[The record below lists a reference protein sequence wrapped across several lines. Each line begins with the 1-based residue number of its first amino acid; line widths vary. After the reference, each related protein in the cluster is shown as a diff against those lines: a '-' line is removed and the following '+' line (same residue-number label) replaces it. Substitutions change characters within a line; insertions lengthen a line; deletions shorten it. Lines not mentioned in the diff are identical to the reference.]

1 MINLKDFM
9 ETVNYRITEGSTYG
23 WSCFGFDAYMLDSWN
38 GNHNGHSLTITFDTK
53 TQVVYMVEAHDF
65 KNQRAYRMIN
75 PAYKE
80 AYDEAVKIRDIEDSA
95 WEDDDGN
102 PVEYTDLEVD
112 EDFIQK
118 ARAIVADEDYD
129 TSVSIPLDL
138 PDDLLLQAALN
149 AHKQDITLNEYINNA
164 LREMIDEYALDPVGT
179 KARAKLMFGSPNGA

>member
-80 AYDEAVKIRDIEDSA
+80 AYDEAVKIRGIEDSA

>member
-1 MINLKDFM
+1 MITLKDFM
-9 ETVNYRITEGSTYG
+9 ETVDYRITEGSTYG

-80 AYDEAVKIRDIEDSA
+80 AYDEAVKIRGIEDSA

-129 TSVSIPLDL
+129 TSVSVPLDL
-138 PDDLLLQAALN
+138 PNDLLLQAALN

>member
-1 MINLKDFM
+1 MITLKDFM
-9 ETVNYRITEGSTYG
+9 ETVNYRITEGSNYG
-23 WSCFGFDAYMLDSWN
+23 WNCFGFDAYMLDSWN

-95 WEDDDGN
+95 WEDDAGN

-112 EDFIQK
+112 DDFIQK
-118 ARAIVADEDYD
+118 ALAIVADEDYD
-129 TSVSIPLDL
+129 TSVSVPLDL
-138 PDDLLLQAALN
+138 PNDLLLQAALN

-164 LREMIDEYALDPVGT
+164 LREMIHEYALDPVGT
-179 KARAKLMFGSPNGA
+179 KARAKVMFGSPNGA

>member
-1 MINLKDFM
+1 MITLKDFM

-23 WSCFGFDAYMLDSWN
+23 WDCFGFDAYSLDSWN
-38 GNHNGHSLTITFDTK
+38 GNHNGHSLTVTFDTK

-65 KNQRAYRMIN
+65 KNERAYRMIN

-80 AYDEAVKIRDIEDSA
+80 AYDEAVKIRGIEDSA
-95 WEDDDGN
+95 WENDSGK

-112 EDFIQK
+112 DDFIQK
-118 ARAIVADEDYD
+118 ALAIVAGEDYD